1 MALIVECHFSS
12 SYLLRR
18 VISDIDDVGG
28 CARGRGPLPVMRP
41 QIQCTTNKL
50 LMYQHFLLVLYIIV
64 LCTPG
69 LLGSTNRVAVQEQ
82 GLNRCNRI
90 NYCWQCIKTPLCAW
104 CTDGTEDGTCIFESE
119 RMLMCD
125 GMKDTYIEKGYGC
138 PNSVL
143 DGGSAGPKRE
153 HGFGTSNRTE
163 SLKTFFL
170 RTKNVHEVTAKS
182 KARDALLKG
191 INDANNIKITE
202 AAGR

>member
-1 MALIVECHFSS
+1 MMFLTMKEDVH
-12 SYLLRR
+12 
-18 VISDIDDVGG
+18 VGG
-28 CARGRGPLPVMRP
+28 AMACHAAPGCNARPTP
-41 QIQCTTNKL
+41 
-50 LMYQHFLLVLYIIV
+50 LMYQHLLLTLFIMV

-69 LLGSTNRVAVQEQ
+69 SLGSTNRVAVQEQ
-82 GLNRCNRI
+82 GINRCNRV
-90 NYCWQCIKTPLCAW
+90 NTCWECIKKPSCAW

-125 GMKDTYIEKGYGC
+125 DMKDSYIEKGYGC

-163 SLKTFFL
+163 NLKTFLL

-182 KARDALLKG
+182 AARDALLSG
-191 INDANNIKITE
+191 INNANNNKIKEAHDSLLKQLSE
-202 AAGR
+202 AARL

>member
-1 MALIVECHFSS
+1 
-12 SYLLRR
+12 
-18 VISDIDDVGG
+18 
-28 CARGRGPLPVMRP
+28 
-41 QIQCTTNKL
+41 
-50 LMYQHFLLVLYIIV
+50 
-64 LCTPG
+64 
-69 LLGSTNRVAVQEQ
+69 
-82 GLNRCNRI
+82 
-90 NYCWQCIKTPLCAW
+90 
-104 CTDGTEDGTCIFESE
+104 
-119 RMLMCD
+119 MLMCD